1 MAAELVGDDLH
12 GLTLTPTDFDFSM
25 WLGPQLQQT
34 HERVMEAGNDA
45 GEGPGESSTH
55 FLSPS
60 PAEGNDVPEP
70 DFLSWY
76 SFRIRKP
83 FYLLFS
89 ALFPDLLLKIMSMMM
104 RFRRSLLLKAAILHI
119 RLK

>member
-1 MAAELVGDDLH
+1 MAAELVGNDLH
-12 GLTLTPTDFDFSM
+12 GITLTPTDFDFSM

-55 FLSPS
+55 FLCPS

-70 DFLSWY
+70 DSLSWY
-76 SFRIRKP
+76 SFRTQKP
-83 FYLLFS
+83 FF
-89 ALFPDLLLKIMSMMM
+89 F
-104 RFRRSLLLKAAILHI
+104 
-119 RLK
+119 